1 MFSTQLSQSDLNFK
15 VEVNVDKSTVVI
27 GSVCNKTLD
36 ICKLREH
43 ILSITEKKSI
53 ECKILL
59 FKVLY

>member
-36 ICKLREH
+36 LCKLREH
-43 ILSITEKKSI
+43 ILSITEEEI
-53 ECKILL
+53 YRMQNIT
-59 FKVLY
+59 F